1 MSSTGWCACKLLSA
15 IFLDWRFP
23 FTPFH
28 AEASITSHVINAIR
42 FPTYIQ
48 LLYGEYRAD
57 GPYDERSVTHMEIR
71 IRYDNL
77 AKLPRRRF
85 APPCRSLC
93 GFDLHRWH
101 LTCLLSCLLRRVH
114 YGKIPAK
121 IPVQGYVLWIH
132 KGRRFESVKGTL
144 LKRVMTIAEQFA
156 K

>member
-1 MSSTGWCACKLLSA
+1 M
-15 IFLDWRFP
+15 
-23 FTPFH
+23 
-28 AEASITSHVINAIR
+28 INALR
-42 FPTYIQ
+42 YPTYLQ
-48 LLYGEYRAD
+48 LFYGEYDPEDR
-57 GPYDERSVTHMEIR
+57 YDEHSVTHMEIR

-114 YGKIPAK
+114 YGKMPAK

-132 KGRRFESVKGTL
+132 QGRRFECVTRPL
-144 LKRVMTIAEQFA
+144 LKRWMTIAEQLA
-156 K
+156 KL

>member
-1 MSSTGWCACKLLSA
+1 M
-15 IFLDWRFP
+15 
-23 FTPFH
+23 
-28 AEASITSHVINAIR
+28 INAIR
-42 FPTYIQ
+42 YPTYIQ
-48 LLYGEYRAD
+48 LFYGEYDPEDR
-57 GPYDERSVTHMEIR
+57 YDEHSVTHMEIR

-101 LTCLLSCLLRRVH
+101 LTCLLSCILRRVY

-121 IPVQGYVLWIH
+121 IPVQGYMLWIV
-132 KGRRFESVKGTL
+132 KGRRLECVKAPL
-144 LKRVMTIAEQFA
+144 LKLLVTLSEQAA